1 MKTMRRALW
10 RAGWIGLA
18 AALFSPPAAR
28 AHCDSWDG
36 PVVAAARSA
45 LQEGQVTPVLK
56 WVRPQDEKAI
66 ADAFA
71 ATLRVRRLGPDARSL
86 ADQAFFE
93 TLVRLH
99 RQGEGAPYTGLKPA
113 GTAEPGIVL
122 ADQALDGGSADAL
135 VAAMER
141 DVEHGIRMR
150 FARVLETRKRSG
162 ASVAAGREYVASYV
176 EFIHYVESLREA
188 ARGAEPNHGTHEA
201 PAGNPEKS
209 R

>member
-1 MKTMRRALW
+1 MRRAFW
-10 RAGWIGLA
+10 RAGWFGLA
-18 AALFSPPAAR
+18 AALLFPLAAR
-28 AHCDSWDG
+28 AHCDSLDG
-36 PVVAAARSA
+36 PVVAAARRA

-56 WVRPQDEKAI
+56 WVGPQDEKAI

-71 ATLRVRRLGPDARSL
+71 ATLRVRSLGPDARAL
-86 ADQAFFE
+86 ADQSFFE

-162 ASVAAGREYVASYV
+162 ESVAAGREYVASYV
-176 EFIHYVESLREA
+176 DFIHYVESLREA
-188 ARGAEPNHGTHEA
+188 TRGAEPDHGTHEA
-201 PAGNPEKS
+201 PTGHPEKS